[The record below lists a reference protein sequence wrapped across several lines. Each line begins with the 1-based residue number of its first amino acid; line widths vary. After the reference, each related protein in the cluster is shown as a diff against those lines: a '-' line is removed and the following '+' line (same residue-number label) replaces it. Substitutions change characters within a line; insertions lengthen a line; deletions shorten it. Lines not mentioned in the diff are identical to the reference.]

1 MQPIRNPK
9 TGLPEQTPISVYL
22 SQTCLEALK
31 SQFFYLFPKA
41 SKVESVA
48 AAGQSVAP
56 DGTCIRRHVSRLD
69 FCVVQSFQPFVA
81 AGLRMFPLPVM
92 HGEDL
97 VCNGYAFSLNNGNG
111 KHKTNVVYVSRM
123 DCSRMTTLLLTFEH
137 NSNTWNSCR
146 TSAVCQRIRKSSLWT
161 ISLRR
166 MYL

>member
-41 SKVESVA
+41 SNVESIA

-97 VCNGYAFSLNNGNG
+97 VCNGYAFSLNTGNG
-111 KHKTNVVYVSRM
+111 KQKTNVVYVSRM
-123 DCSRMTTLLLTFEH
+123 DCSRMTTLLTFEP
-137 NSNTWNSCR
+137 N
-146 TSAVCQRIRKSSLWT
+146 
-161 ISLRR
+161 
-166 MYL
+166 